1 MPLPFLLKP
10 RMTLARTIKLYKLP
24 DTPQTP
30 GLRVMED
37 KDVPGVTAML
47 NDYLKKFRVT
57 QVFSE
62 EEVAHMWVG
71 GAGVGLAGR
80 CAGGRT
86 EGGLAGR
93 GDGRRE
99 MVARSI
105 GVHIVAGKCLLCQS
119 RLID

>member
-71 GAGVGLAGR
+71 GLVLGWLGG
-80 CAGGRT
+80 AGGR
-86 EGGLAGR
+86 GGGQ
-93 GDGRRE
+93 GRRE

-105 GVHIVAGKCLLCQS
+105 GVHIVAGGYLLCQS
-119 RLID
+119 CLID

>member
-1 MPLPFLLKP
+1 MPLPFLFKP

-62 EEVAHMWVG
+62 EEVAHMWVRGLSLGWLG
-71 GAGVGLAGR
+71 GAGGKD
-80 CAGGRT
+80 GGRACW
-86 EGGLAGR
+86 EGGQ
-93 GDGRRE
+93 GRRE

-105 GVHIVAGKCLLCQS
+105 GVHIVAGGYLLCQS